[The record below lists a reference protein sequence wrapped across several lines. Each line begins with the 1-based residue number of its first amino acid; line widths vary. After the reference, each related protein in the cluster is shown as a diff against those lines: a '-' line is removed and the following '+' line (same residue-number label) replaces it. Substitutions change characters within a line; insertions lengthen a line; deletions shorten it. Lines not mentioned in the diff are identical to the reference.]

1 MNEIVIEGLGKTFHT
16 KDGTVEALKNVNLTI
31 KKGDIC
37 GIIGM
42 SGAGKSTLAAKTYVN
57 IIAVKEGNEDD
68 KGIKALVEALHSDE
82 VKDFINDKYDGAV
95 IPYTE

>member
-1 MNEIVIEGLGKTFHT
+1 MPCYKTCFT
-16 KDGTVEALKNVNLTI
+16 CNA
-31 KKGDIC
+31 
-37 GIIGM
+37 
-42 SGAGKSTLAAKTYVN
+42 
-57 IIAVKEGNEDD
+57 EGNEDD